1 MGCNSIPITVQD
13 YIVIA
18 PKGAVLLFIIPVFT
32 SLDRFPFHKVQSW
45 DLLSWFPPLGSSFFL
60 SSFLIIRVPIRVHFS
75 FLGTFYFYLL
85 QTREELGSWKLASPS
100 SVRLCSKTDYI
111 LCLPASQKTLLSI
124 RCSSR
129 LTSSRF
135 CSSDSKVN
143 HWNLQLLPS
152 CKF

>member
-1 MGCNSIPITVQD
+1 MGSGTNHGKFIDCKSIPITVQD

-45 DLLSWFPPLGSSFFL
+45 DLLGCFPPLGSSFFL
-60 SSFLIIRVPIRVHFS
+60 SSFLIIRVPIGVLFL

-85 QTREELGSWKLASPS
+85 QTREEPGSWKLVSSS
-100 SVRLCSKTDYI
+100 SVRLCSESDYI
-111 LCLPASQKTLLSI
+111 SCLPAKKTLLFI
-124 RCSSR
+124 RCSPR

-135 CSSDSKVN
+135 C
-143 HWNLQLLPS
+143 
-152 CKF
+152 